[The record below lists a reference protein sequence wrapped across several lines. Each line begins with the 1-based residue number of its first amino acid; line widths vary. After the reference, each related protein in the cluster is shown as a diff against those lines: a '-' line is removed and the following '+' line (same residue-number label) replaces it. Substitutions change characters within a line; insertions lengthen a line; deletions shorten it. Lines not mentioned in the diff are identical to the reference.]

1 MPRRSSNDENHYLY
15 LPVGTYSVR
24 VYYPDYSNIRY
35 EVVVTTEGVTVQ
47 EYGFVQTYRVTAN
60 LTGLTANV
68 PESVEAG
75 KPCPSLWH
83 QKRGMASRPPFR

>member
-1 MPRRSSNDENHYLY
+1 MVTGLKTFQMSGDHPDDENHYLY

-47 EYGFVQTYRVTAN
+47 EYGFVQTYQVTA
-60 LTGLTANV
+60 TSPA
-68 PESVEAG
+68 
-75 KPCPSLWH
+75 
-83 QKRGMASRPPFR
+83 